1 MSATV
6 LEVPVEQAVAP
17 LQRTVRPRPPAP
29 PRPEAAPAAAVT
41 ATALLVLGSLCAW
54 FALHLLVL
62 GGFEQA
68 RSQQMLYAQLRV
80 QLADQTAPLGGPIP
94 IGDPVA
100 LLTIPT
106 LGLQQVVVEGTAS
119 GDLLAGPG
127 HLRSTVLPG
136 QAGVAVLFGRSA
148 TYGAPFRAVP
158 SLRAGDG
165 IEVTTGQG
173 RFVYRVDAVRRA
185 GDPLPAPPATRG
197 GRLTLVTTVG
207 HGLTGALAPAEVV
220 YVDATLRGD
229 AAVGEP
235 GRPASVPDAE
245 APLGIDTAVLP
256 VLAAAMQGLL
266 LAVVGT
272 VLLRRRLPARVLWI
286 VAAPV
291 LVGLAWV
298 TTDAL
303 ARLLPNL
310 I

>member
-1 MSATV
+1 VSAAV
-6 LEVPVEQAVAP
+6 LEAPVEPVRAP

-29 PRPEAAPAAAVT
+29 PRREPAPTAAVV

-54 FALHLLVL
+54 FALQLLVL

-80 QLADQTAPLGGPIP
+80 QLADQTAPLGGAIP
-94 IGDPVA
+94 VGDPVA
-100 LLTIPT
+100 LLSVPT

-136 QAGVAVLFGRSA
+136 QAGVSVLFGRAA
-148 TYGAPFRAVP
+148 TYGAPFRSLP

-173 RFVYRVDAVRRA
+173 RFVYRVDDVRRA
-185 GDPLPAPPATRG
+185 GDPLPAPPATGG

-207 HGLTGALAPAEVV
+207 HGLAGALAPSEVV
-220 YVDATLRGD
+220 YVDATLRGA

-235 GRPASVPDAE
+235 GRPASVPAAE

-256 VLAAAMQGLL
+256 VLAFALQGLL

-272 VLLRRRLPARVLWI
+272 VLLRRRVPSRVLWI
-286 VAAPV
+286 IAVPV

-303 ARLLPNL
+303 VRLLPNL
-310 I
+310 V